1 MEWVEIIEPKTK
13 DVMFA
18 NLQTGEVVWEEPE
31 VSFDIE
37 LCNSETN
44 TNSQ

>member
-31 VSFDIE
+31 VSVD
-37 LCNSETN
+37 
-44 TNSQ
+44 